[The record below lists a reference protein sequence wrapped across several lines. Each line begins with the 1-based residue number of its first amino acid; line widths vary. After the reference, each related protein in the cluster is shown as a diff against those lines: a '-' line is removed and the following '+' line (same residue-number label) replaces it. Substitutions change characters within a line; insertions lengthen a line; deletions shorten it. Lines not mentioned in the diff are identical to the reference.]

1 LTAVPAGRC
10 SCCRTPS
17 RYGYD
22 IGSGED
28 GGVHRSPAVQ
38 DLAEADSAE
47 TRMRVAVATAG
58 DELGV
63 GPIWPLGIAP
73 GEGGKGEGTGMR
85 GRWRWQLSVPKRQ
98 PVPSPAA
105 PGAESVGGGDLG
117 RG

>member
-1 LTAVPAGRC
+1 M
-10 SCCRTPS
+10 
-17 RYGYD
+17 
-22 IGSGED
+22 
-28 GGVHRSPAVQ
+28 HRSPAVQ

-47 TRMRVAVATAG
+47 TGMRVAGAAAG

-85 GRWRWQLSVPKRQ
+85 GRWRWQLPVPKRQ

-105 PGAESVGGGDLG
+105 PGGESVGGGIWGGGEHKG
-117 RG
+117 RWRWERGSVTPQVFVTC